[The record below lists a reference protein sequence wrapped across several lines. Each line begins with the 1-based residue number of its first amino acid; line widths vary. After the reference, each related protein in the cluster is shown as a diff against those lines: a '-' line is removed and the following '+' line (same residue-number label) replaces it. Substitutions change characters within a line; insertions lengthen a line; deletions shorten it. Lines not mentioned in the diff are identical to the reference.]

1 MSDVTFKVSEI
12 STQLA
17 VITEQL
23 KAVPDHESRIRA
35 LEQFRYRI
43 AGAAAI
49 GSVLAGFVSYWIG
62 HLVR

>member
-1 MSDVTFKVSEI
+1 MSDITKVGEM

-43 AGAAAI
+43 VGAAVI
-49 GSVLAGFVSYWIG
+49 GGGLSGFVGYWIG